1 MKDLKQIKE
10 KLLEIA
16 EDLDEN
22 QNRDDRADP
31 AHHAKKIRDCV
42 KDIDVLQT
50 FVNGSGTGN
59 N

>member
-1 MKDLKQIKE
+1 MKNLKQIKG

-31 AHHAKKIRDCV
+31 AHHAKKIRECV
-42 KDIDVLQT
+42 EDIDKLQT
-50 FVNGSGTGN
+50 YVNGSGTGN